1 MTSLAIVSAVGL
13 FVFYLASLLL
23 GERYHPH
30 ATWNVVAVA
39 CCAVSMEAMLLAY
52 DRWLPDSVALAG
64 AACALLIV
72 EPAVLAGIVLAVAA
86 LAHEMSLRAL
96 PAVIAVPWSWRRLAW
111 VAPIPLAVYLLVYLG
126 TPGDTWTVSQSLK
139 HLMHDPLHYLRLLV
153 ESWGGLWVAGAA
165 GLVIIKNK
173 RFTLVAGFLAAACL
187 GATILA
193 SPDVDRIFFLLTP
206 VMVPAV
212 GVFLQRVWR
221 VSVPGTVVFLALVA
235 GGSLIWD
242 PTIFYGLGSS
252 ILSTKVKAIVLG
264 LGIVAGLV
272 VAILEIRTPDSRI
285 RLNLGL
291 KRVNRTASALG

>member
-1 MTSLAIVSAVGL
+1 
-13 FVFYLASLLL
+13 
-23 GERYHPH
+23 
-30 ATWNVVAVA
+30 
-39 CCAVSMEAMLLAY
+39 
-52 DRWLPDSVALAG
+52 
-64 AACALLIV
+64 
-72 EPAVLAGIVLAVAA
+72 
-86 LAHEMSLRAL
+86 MSLRAL